1 MLFKLFY
8 CDDPSTA
15 RHVFSEY
22 QTAGY
27 DTGVY
32 DRANCATVDIIP
44 NKTDYTRNR
53 IVINDADGHELLN
66 ESFRFWRNY
75 LVIFEDKTII
85 ALRRDF
91 DPGEHSKRN
100 RDKMDEFI
108 NAIREKINQSN
119 AVIIQDDDEDFVV

>member
-1 MLFKLFY
+1 MLFKVYYCDSSVKADEVYQVWLKEGYKTAVCY
-8 CDDPSTA
+8 CDD
-15 RHVFSEY
+15 
-22 QTAGY
+22 
-27 DTGVY
+27 GV
-32 DRANCATVDIIP
+32 TFDIFP
-44 NKTDYTRNR
+44 NKMDYTRNR

-119 AVIIQDDDEDFVV
+119 AVIIQDDDDDFVV